1 MAKQQQALAAEGA
14 ESARDGAEVMSL
26 EAERIARE
34 AKISGDARKAKLE
47 AINRNRNEF
56 RGEELLYKH
65 QVAPRRKLESKFLR
79 GTLLSGAEVRPE
91 YVGGAAELERLVRDG
106 LVVRRAV

>member
-1 MAKQQQALAAEGA
+1 MAKQQQVLATEGA
-14 ESARDGAEVMSL
+14 DDTRGGAEVLEL
-26 EAERIARE
+26 EAERLARE

-79 GTLLSGAEVRPE
+79 GILLSGAEVRPE